1 MRGKIKWSGRRGHPA
16 SGPQYRL
23 VDIQSDVLNGAW
35 SSSQG
40 GGTIVL
46 SINQLIIN

>member
-1 MRGKIKWSGRRGHPA
+1 MRGKIKWSGSRGQPA

-23 VDIQSDVLNGAW
+23 VDIQRDVQNVAW

-40 GGTIVL
+40 GTIAL
-46 SINQLIIN
+46 SINQLIIS